1 MGYLVR
7 MINKEQNWAQYQQEI
22 PAIDQINA
30 DSISELATTDNCV
43 STWYIDTKEDIN
55 QAVLALTSGFRNLDS
70 IKLVVLNMDSL
81 KQYGLVAKQS
91 EETAFTKAKGYE
103 KYHYDIIDLNHHS
116 LGSLAQFIMKTLHD
130 NGVINVDK
138 PSIVEILSKAM
149 AEEIVDFD
157 SLDKNLKAGLASSI
171 IKELRKPKSKLAPI
185 VNRTIQ
191 EQLQQQVEK
200 NKRRTNCSYETQ
212 CPYWQGA

>member
-1 MGYLVR
+1 
-7 MINKEQNWAQYQQEI
+7 
-22 PAIDQINA
+22 
-30 DSISELATTDNCV
+30 
-43 STWYIDTKEDIN
+43 
-55 QAVLALTSGFRNLDS
+55 
-70 IKLVVLNMDSL
+70 
-81 KQYGLVAKQS
+81 
-91 EETAFTKAKGYE
+91 
-103 KYHYDIIDLNHHS
+103 
-116 LGSLAQFIMKTLHD
+116 MKTLHD

-200 NKRRTNCSYETQ
+200 LEAMMNQLMAQNQAKETTAA
-212 CPYWQGA
+212 PTTK